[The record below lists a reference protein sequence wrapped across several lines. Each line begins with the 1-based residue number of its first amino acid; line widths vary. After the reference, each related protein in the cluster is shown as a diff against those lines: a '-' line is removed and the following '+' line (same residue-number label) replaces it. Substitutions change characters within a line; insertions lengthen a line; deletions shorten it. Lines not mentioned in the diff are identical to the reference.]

1 MRSILAL
8 STLIIF
14 CAAADAATL
23 RHSRSIQHRARLEH
37 GITAPIVGK
46 GYAAPKSY
54 AVPGWTD
61 GETQKWLD
69 DATREVGV
77 GG

>member
-1 MRSILAL
+1 MRSVLAL

-14 CAAADAATL
+14 CASADAATV
-23 RHSRSIQHRARLEH
+23 RHSRPIRHYVRPEH
-37 GITAPIVGK
+37 SVTAPDVRN
-46 GYAAPKSY
+46 GYAGPKSY
-54 AVPGWTD
+54 AVPGWTN
-61 GETQKWLD
+61 GETQKWLN

>member
-14 CAAADAATL
+14 CASADAAPL
-23 RHSRSIQHRARLEH
+23 RHSRPIQHRARPER
-37 GITAPIVGK
+37 GVTAPDIRRGYAVPK
-46 GYAAPKSY
+46 GYT
-54 AVPGWTD
+54 VPGWTD
-61 GETQKWLD
+61 EETQKWLN